1 MQTLTRSRLKRL
13 EDNGFTVFYCGTNY
27 AFVRKW
33 SKYSSML
40 KARFPIYVLV
50 KVKNQNENGEAL

>member
-13 EDNGFTVFYCGTNY
+13 DDNGFTVFYCGARY

-33 SKYSSML
+33 SKCSSMF
-40 KARFPIYVLV
+40 KAKFPIYVLV
-50 KVKNQNENGEAL
+50 KVKD

>member
-1 MQTLTRSRLKRL
+1 MQVLTHSRLQHL
-13 EDNGFTVFYCGTNY
+13 DDNGYTVYRFGKHH

-33 SKYSSML
+33 SKYSSMF

-50 KVKNQNENGEAL
+50 KVIEEEYK